1 MEVDRELSETDC
13 WPLNT
18 ERCLGNIDGLRE
30 RSVVSGQRSGM
41 TLLVLLFAS
50 QVGAADKPDFAR
62 EVQPILSENCYACHG
77 PDAKA
82 RKADLRLDTR
92 EGALRKKDPV
102 IVPGKSADSELIKRI
117 VSADENEAMPPPH
130 INKMISAK
138 QLATLKAWIDTG
150 AAWGTHWAFVPPK
163 RGEGFQSIDSYIR
176 ARLEKEGLKPSPEA
190 GQETLLR
197 RVTLDLTGLPPTA
210 AERGAFLTDDSP
222 EAYSKIVDRLLKSPR
237 FGERMV
243 WEWLEAARYA
253 DSNGYQGDGER
264 TMYPWR
270 DWAVRAFNSNMP
282 YDRFTV
288 EQIAGDL
295 LPNATPGQKLATGFL
310 RNHPIN
316 GEGGRIAEENR
327 VDYGMDMAET
337 VATVWLGLTFN
348 CCRCHDHKFDPIA
361 QKEYY
366 GLFAFFN
373 QTPVNGGGGDPFTKP
388 TIDWPTPEQTAAL
401 AKATEAATKLAT
413 AVTEAEAKLEKP
425 KDPPKDIAD
434 ALKVIPANRT
444 KAQIDALEK
453 KFGVDKPYAANL
465 AELGKAVEACESIRR
480 SIPRV
485 MVMEDMPKPRD
496 SFIYEKGLY
505 NKPGAKVGP
514 LVPAVLPPLKADK
527 PDRLALANWLVSK
540 EHPLTARVA
549 VNRLWQQFFGIGLV
563 KTSNDFG
570 VQGERPSHPELLD
583 WLAVD
588 FVESGWDT
596 KRFVKAI
603 VLSATYRQSSK
614 ATKELRE
621 RDPENRLLARA
632 PRYRLPSWM
641 IRDQALAASGL
652 LVDKSGGPPV
662 KPYQPGGVWEEA
674 TFGGK
679 RYEADTGEGL
689 YRRSIYTFWRR
700 IVGPTMFFDV
710 SPRLVCSVKSSR
722 TNTPLHALLTLN
734 DTTFVEAGRALA
746 QSVLSKE
753 KATDAERIAMAFRA
767 ILTRAP
773 KPVEATI
780 LGESL
785 GRLRGQYKRDPQAA
799 KDLLAIGASKPDA
812 KLDAGE
818 LAAWAALCNLLF
830 NTDEALSKE

>member
-1 MEVDRELSETDC
+1 
-13 WPLNT
+13 
-18 ERCLGNIDGLRE
+18 
-30 RSVVSGQRSGM
+30 M

>member
-1 MEVDRELSETDC
+1 MRWS
-13 WPLNT
+13 
-18 ERCLGNIDGLRE
+18 
-30 RSVVSGQRSGM
+30 
-41 TLLVLLFAS
+41 LLALLLTS
-50 QVGAADKPDFAR
+50 QVRAADKPDFAR
-62 EVQPILSENCYACHG
+62 DVQPILSENCYACHG

-82 RKADLRLDTR
+82 RKADLRLDTQD
-92 EGALRKKDPV
+92 GALRKKDPV
-102 IVPGKSADSELIKRI
+102 IVPGKSADSELIRRI
-117 VSADENEAMPPPH
+117 LSADENEVMPPPH
-130 INKMISAK
+130 INKKISAK
-138 QLATLKAWIDTG
+138 QVATLKAWIDTG
-150 AAWGTHWAFVPPK
+150 AAWGTHWAFIAPK
-163 RGEGFQSIDSYIR
+163 NTPGIDSIDAFVR
-176 ARLEKEGLKPSPEA
+176 ARLDKEGLKPSPEA
-190 GQETLLR
+190 GKETLLR

-210 AERGAFLTDDSP
+210 IEREAFLKDDSP
-222 EAYSKIVDRLLKSPR
+222 EAYSKVVERLLKSPR
-237 FGERMV
+237 YGERMV

-270 DWAVRAFNSNMP
+270 DWAVRAFNTNMP

-295 LPNATPGQKLATGFL
+295 LPKATLEQKLATGFL

-316 GEGGRIAEENR
+316 GEGGRIPDENR
-327 VDYGMDMAET
+327 VDYVMDMAET

-373 QTPVNGGGGDPFTKP
+373 QTPVNGGGGDPFTAP
-388 TIDWPTPEQTAAL
+388 VLSWPTPEQTAAL
-401 AKATEAATKLAT
+401 AKATEAAVKLAT
-413 AVTEAEAKLEKP
+413 AVTDAEAKLEKP
-425 KDPPKDIAD
+425 KDPPKEIAD

-453 KFGVDKPYAANL
+453 KFGADKPYAAKL
-465 AELGKAVEACESIRR
+465 AELGKTVEARESIRR

-496 SFIYEKGLY
+496 SFVYEKGLY
-505 NKPGAKVGP
+505 NKPGAKVTP
-514 LVPAVLPPLKADK
+514 IVPAVLPPLKADK

-549 VNRLWQQFFGIGLV
+549 VNRLWQQFFGTGLV

-583 WLAVD
+583 WLAVE
-588 FVESGWDT
+588 FVESGWDI
-596 KRFVKAI
+596 KRIVKLI
-603 VLSATYRQSSK
+603 VLSATYRQSSNV
-614 ATKELRE
+614 TKELRE

-652 LVDKSGGPPV
+652 LVDKPGGPPV

-679 RYEADTGEGL
+679 QYTPDIGEGL
-689 YRRSIYTFWRR
+689 YRRSVYTFWRR

-746 QSVLSKE
+746 QSVLLKE
-753 KATDAERIAMAFRA
+753 KATDAERIAMAFA
-767 ILTRAP
+767 TILTRVP
-773 KPVEATI
+773 KAVEAKI
-780 LGESL
+780 LTEAL
-785 GRLRGQYKRDPQAA
+785 ERLRGQYKKNPQAA

-812 KLDAGE
+812 KLPPGE
-818 LAAWAALCNLLF
+818 LAAWASLCNLLF